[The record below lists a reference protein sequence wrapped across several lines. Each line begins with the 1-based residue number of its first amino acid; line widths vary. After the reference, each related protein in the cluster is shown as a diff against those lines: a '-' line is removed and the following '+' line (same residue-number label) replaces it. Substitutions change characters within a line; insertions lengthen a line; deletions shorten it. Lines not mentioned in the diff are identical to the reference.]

1 MTPIRLMMHL
11 VNPGEY
17 TLLHSTYLSPSVH
30 VERIKTQGPK
40 FKRQDFSAR
49 AFEHFT
55 VSCFRNFAKA
65 GGGGK
70 VVRTLLCFFV
80 FFFSCGHSH
89 QTRSIRETVWDR
101 MRRGGTHRA
110 VSTTSTLYVCAVAD
124 HFSFRPRGHKFKQS
138 E

>member
-1 MTPIRLMMHL
+1 MTPIRLVMHL

-17 TLLHSTYLSPSVH
+17 TLLHSTYLSPSAH

-55 VSCFRNFAKA
+55 VSCFRNFVKA
-65 GGGGK
+65 RGGGK

-80 FFFSCGHSH
+80 FFFLVGIVIK
-89 QTRSIRETVWDR
+89 QGQYERQY
-101 MRRGGTHRA
+101 GTE
-110 VSTTSTLYVCAVAD
+110 CAGVA
-124 HFSFRPRGHKFKQS
+124 HIAP
-138 E
+138 